1 MCRIKHPTLIWDNII
16 NECPFKHV
24 ESLLLTHKNNNIL
37 YTLVENKVFQV
48 TNKTQIC
55 GDINVIQTAEGL
67 YLSTDKKSKDLEKS
81 DKSIKLI
88 DELLL
93 AEIDSKDY
101 KLMSLLLR
109 LSQLTNEKMCQL
121 YKSFINLYTK
131 LDDEFFKFTD
141 FHGNEAVLYSD
152 QGRIFI
158 PQCMKIE
165 SIDVITE
172 TKYCYKDFPV
182 RIVIKNET
190 INAFLTSEKIIKT
203 TSKKVSCNNHHE
215 NIHLKESKRILSKQK
230 NKIILEKDDKYT
242 HIKFN
247 LQQLNV
253 TEINFKHDENI
264 LNSVNIIEKVSDL
277 TKVDE
282 IEGVMHVSDDKY
294 SETHAKIQDLINL
307 NYDETTTIVQ
317 KFVLKFCTAL
327 VLIIIGLLVVGRIIY
342 LLLTK
347 E

>member
-1 MCRIKHPTLIWDNII
+1 M
-16 NECPFKHV
+16 
-24 ESLLLTHKNNNIL
+24 
-37 YTLVENKVFQV
+37 
-48 TNKTQIC
+48 
-55 GDINVIQTAEGL
+55 
-67 YLSTDKKSKDLEKS
+67 
-81 DKSIKLI
+81 
-88 DELLL
+88 
-93 AEIDSKDY
+93 
-101 KLMSLLLR
+101 
-109 LSQLTNEKMCQL
+109 
-121 YKSFINLYTK
+121 
-131 LDDEFFKFTD
+131 
-141 FHGNEAVLYSD
+141 
-152 QGRIFI
+152 
-158 PQCMKIE
+158 
-165 SIDVITE
+165 
-172 TKYCYKDFPV
+172 
-182 RIVIKNET
+182 
-190 INAFLTSEKIIKT
+190 IIKT

-215 NIHLKESKRILSKQK
+215 NIHLKGSKRILSKQK

-317 KFVLKFCTAL
+317 KFVLKFCTAI
-327 VLIIIGLLVVGRIIY
+327 VVIIIGLLVVGRIIY

-347 E
+347 K

>member
-1 MCRIKHPTLIWDNII
+1 MISLIHITSIQCIMSTL
-16 NECPFKHV
+16 F
-24 ESLLLTHKNNNIL
+24 IL
-37 YTLVENKVFQV
+37 YT
-48 TNKTQIC
+48 
-55 GDINVIQTAEGL
+55 
-67 YLSTDKKSKDLEKS
+67 
-81 DKSIKLI
+81 
-88 DELLL
+88 
-93 AEIDSKDY
+93 
-101 KLMSLLLR
+101 
-109 LSQLTNEKMCQL
+109 
-121 YKSFINLYTK
+121 
-131 LDDEFFKFTD
+131 
-141 FHGNEAVLYSD
+141 
-152 QGRIFI
+152 IFI

-165 SIDVITE
+165 TIDVITE

-190 INAFLTSEKIIKT
+190 INTFLTSEKIIKT
-203 TSKKVSCNNHHE
+203 TSKKVSYNNHHE

-307 NYDETTTIVQ
+307 NYGETTRIIQ
-317 KFVLKFCTAL
+317 KIALKFCTLL
-327 VLIIIGLLVVGRIIY
+327 VVIIIGLLVVGRIIY